1 MKALFLLPLLNVKTR
16 ILNYN
21 YMLRKIRII
30 LATIFFVGV
39 TLLFLDFTG
48 TLHAWLGWMAKV
60 QFLPAVLA
68 MNFVVVAILLLLTLL
83 FGRVYC
89 SVICPLGVMQDVI
102 SWIHG
107 KTKKKNRFRFSYS
120 PAKKWL
126 RYTVLVL
133 FVAGLVFGAHS
144 IAILIAPYSAYGRI
158 AGNLFAPLYQWAN
171 NFFAWI
177 AERADSYAFYSIDV
191 WIKSVSTFV
200 ISAVT
205 FVVIAVLAWKNGRTW
220 CNTICP
226 VGTVLG
232 FFSKFSLFAPVIDT
246 EKCRNCGLCGKQC
259 KAACINTKEHQID
272 YSRCVACMDCI
283 DTCKDGAIHYA
294 RRRSPIKSGMT
305 TGQSGMTTGQSGMTT
320 GQSGMAET
328 RHGRPDR
335 PSADQGRRA
344 FLVSSAIAG
353 TAVAAKAQ
361 EMKVDGGL
369 TAIERAEK
377 PERQTPLVP
386 AGSLSLKNFTDHCT
400 ACQLCVSVCPN
411 QVLRPSTSIMTLMQP
426 EMSYE
431 RGYCRPECTRCSDIC
446 PAGAIRPITREEKS
460 SIQIGH
466 AVVNLDNCVVNT
478 DEVSCGNCARHCP
491 AGAIKMVRK
500 NPDDP
505 KSLMIP
511 TVNEE
516 RCIGCGACENLCP
529 ARPFTAIHV
538 EGHEVHKEI

>member
-1 MKALFLLPLLNVKTR
+1 
-16 ILNYN
+16 
-21 YMLRKIRII
+21 MLRKIRII
-30 LATIFFVGV
+30 LASVFFIGV

-48 TLHAWLGWMAKV
+48 AAHAWLGWMAKV

-68 MNFVVVAILLLLTLL
+68 LNFGVVAILLVLTLL

-89 SVICPLGVMQDVI
+89 SVICPLGVMQDII

-120 PAKKWL
+120 PAINWL
-126 RYTVLVL
+126 RYGVLAL
-133 FVAGLVFGAHS
+133 FIVALVAGLHS
-144 IAILIAPYSAYGRI
+144 LVALVAPYSAYGRI
-158 AGNLFAPLYQWAN
+158 ASNLLAPVYQLGN

-177 AERADSYAFYSIDV
+177 AERAGSYAFYSTEV
-191 WIKSVSTFV
+191 WIRSGATF
-200 ISAVT
+200 AVAAAT
-205 FVVIAVLAWKNGRTW
+205 FAVVAVLAWKHGRTW

-226 VGTVLG
+226 VGSVLG
-232 FFSKFSLFAPVIDT
+232 LFSRFSVFAPVIDT

-259 KAACINTKEHQID
+259 KSSCINMKEHEID

-283 DTCKDGAIHYA
+283 ETCKEGAIHYA
-294 RRRSPIKSGMT
+294 CRYGKKGSPSPAQGNVDKSK
-305 TGQSGMTTGQSGMTT
+305 
-320 GQSGMAET
+320 
-328 RHGRPDR
+328 
-335 PSADQGRRA
+335 RA
-344 FLVSSAIAG
+344 FLVSSAIAT

-369 TAIERAEK
+369 AEIERATK
-377 PERQTPLVP
+377 PERQTRIVP
-386 AGSLSLKNFTDHCT
+386 AGSLSLKNFADHCT

-411 QVLRPSTSIMTLMQP
+411 QVLRPSTSLMTLMQP

-431 RGYCRPECTRCSDIC
+431 RGYCRPECTKCSDVC
-446 PAGAIRPITREEKS
+446 PAGAIRPISVEEKS
-460 SIQIGH
+460 TTQIGH
-466 AVVNLDNCVVNT
+466 AVVCLDYCVVNT

-491 AGAIKMVRK
+491 AGAISMVRK

-505 KSLMIP
+505 KSLRIP
-511 TVNEE
+511 VVNEE

-538 EGHEVHKEI
+538 EGHEVHKTI

>member
-1 MKALFLLPLLNVKTR
+1 
-16 ILNYN
+16 
-21 YMLRKIRII
+21 MLRKIRII
-30 LATIFFVGV
+30 LASVFFIGV

-48 TLHAWLGWMAKV
+48 AAHAWLGWMAKV

-68 MNFVVVAILLLLTLL
+68 LNFGVVAVLLVLTLL

-89 SVICPLGVMQDVI
+89 SVICPLGVMQDII

-120 PAKKWL
+120 PAINWL
-126 RYTVLVL
+126 RYGVLAL
-133 FVAGLVFGAHS
+133 FIIALIAGLHS
-144 IAILIAPYSAYGRI
+144 LVALVAPYSAYGRI
-158 AGNLFAPLYQWAN
+158 ASNLLAPVYQLGN

-177 AERADSYAFYSIDV
+177 AERAGSYAFYSTEV
-191 WIKSVSTFV
+191 WIRSGATF
-200 ISAVT
+200 AVAAAT
-205 FVVIAVLAWKNGRTW
+205 FAVVAVLAWKHGRTW

-226 VGTVLG
+226 VGSVLG
-232 FFSKFSLFAPVIDT
+232 LFSRFSVFAPVIDT

-259 KAACINTKEHQID
+259 KSSCINMKEHEID

-283 DTCKDGAIHYA
+283 ETCKEGAIHYA
-294 RRRSPIKSGMT
+294 CRYGKKGSPSPAQGNVDKSK
-305 TGQSGMTTGQSGMTT
+305 
-320 GQSGMAET
+320 
-328 RHGRPDR
+328 
-335 PSADQGRRA
+335 RA
-344 FLVSSAIAG
+344 FLVSSAIAT

-369 TAIERAEK
+369 AEIERATK
-377 PERQTPLVP
+377 PERQTRLVP
-386 AGSLSLKNFTDHCT
+386 AGSLSLKNFADHCT

-411 QVLRPSTSIMTLMQP
+411 QVLRPSTSLMTLMQP

-446 PAGAIRPITREEKS
+446 PAGAIRPVSIEEKS

-466 AVVNLDNCVVNT
+466 AVVNLDSCVVNT
-478 DEVSCGNCARHCP
+478 DGVKCGNCARHCP
-491 AGAIKMVRK
+491 AGAIRMVRK

-511 TVNEE
+511 TVDEE

-529 ARPFTAIHV
+529 ARPLAAIHV
-538 EGHEVHKEI
+538 EGHEVHKFI

>member
-1 MKALFLLPLLNVKTR
+1 
-16 ILNYN
+16 
-21 YMLRKIRII
+21 MLRKIRII
-30 LATIFFVGV
+30 LASIFFIGV

-68 MNFVVVAILLLLTLL
+68 LNFVIVAVLLLLTLL

-89 SVICPLGVMQDVI
+89 SVICPLGVMQDII

-120 PAKKWL
+120 PAKNWL

-133 FVAGLVFGAHS
+133 FIAGLALGANS
-144 IAILIAPYSAYGRI
+144 IAILVAPYSAYGRI
-158 AGNLFAPLYQWAN
+158 AGNLLAPLYQWGN

-177 AERADSYAFYSIDV
+177 AERAGSYAFYSVDV
-191 WIKSVSTFV
+191 WIKSVSTFIIAV
-200 ISAVT
+200 VT
-205 FVVIAVLAWKNGRTW
+205 FIVIGLLAWKNGRTW

-232 FFSKFSLFAPVIDT
+232 FFSRFSVFAPVIDT

-259 KAACINTKEHQID
+259 KASCINMKEHEID

-283 DTCKDGAIHYA
+283 DTCKDGAISFA
-294 RRRSPIKSGMT
+294 RRRSTGKPASQAKSQT
-305 TGQSGMTTGQSGMTT
+305 
-320 GQSGMAET
+320 
-328 RHGRPDR
+328 DK
-335 PSADQGRRA
+335 GRRA
-344 FLVSSAIAG
+344 FIVSTAIAG

-369 TAIERAEK
+369 TDISHAEK
-377 PERQTPLVP
+377 PERKTPLVP
-386 AGSLSLKNFTDHCT
+386 AGSLSLKNFADHCT
-400 ACQLCVSVCPN
+400 SCQLCVSVCPN
-411 QVLRPSTSIMTLMQP
+411 QVLRPSTSLMTFMQP

-446 PAGAIRPITREEKS
+446 PAGAIRPISIEEKS

-466 AVVNLDNCVVNT
+466 AVVNLDICVVNT

-491 AGAIKMVRK
+491 AGAIMMVRK

-505 KSLMIP
+505 QSLMIP

-529 ARPFTAIHV
+529 ARPLTAIHV
-538 EGHEVHKEI
+538 EGHEVHKTI

>member
-1 MKALFLLPLLNVKTR
+1 
-16 ILNYN
+16 
-21 YMLRKIRII
+21 MLRKIRII

-107 KTKKKNRFRFSYS
+107 KTKKKNRFRFSHS
-120 PAKKWL
+120 PARKWL
-126 RYTVLVL
+126 RYAVLVL

-177 AERADSYAFYSIDV
+177 AERADSYAFYSVDV
-191 WIKSVSTFV
+191 WIKSVTTFV

-232 FFSKFSLFAPVIDT
+232 FFAKFSLFAPVIDT
-246 EKCRNCGLCGKQC
+246 QKCRSCGLCSKQC
-259 KAACINTKEHQID
+259 KASCINMKEHEID

-305 TGQSGMTTGQSGMTT
+305 EGQGMTDGQGMT
-320 GQSGMAET
+320 GS

-335 PSADQGRRA
+335 PSPDQGRRA
-344 FLVSSAIAG
+344 FLISSAIAG

-377 PERQTPLVP
+377 PVRQTPLVP
-386 AGSLSLKNFTDHCT
+386 AGSLSVKNFTDHCT

-446 PAGAIRPITREEKS
+446 PAGAIRPVTREEKS

-478 DEVSCGNCARHCP
+478 DSVSCGNCARHCP
-491 AGAIKMVRK
+491 AGAIRMVRK

>member
-1 MKALFLLPLLNVKTR
+1 
-16 ILNYN
+16 
-21 YMLRKIRII
+21 MLRKIRII

-60 QFLPAVLA
+60 QFMPAVLA

-120 PAKKWL
+120 PARKWL
-126 RYTVLVL
+126 RYAVLIL

-177 AERADSYAFYSIDV
+177 AERADSYAFYSVDV
-191 WIKSVSTFV
+191 WIKSVTTFV

-232 FFSKFSLFAPVIDT
+232 FFAKFSLFAPVIDT
-246 EKCRNCGLCGKQC
+246 QKCRSCGLCSKQC
-259 KAACINTKEHQID
+259 KASCINMKEHEID

-305 TGQSGMTTGQSGMTT
+305 EGQGMTGS
-320 GQSGMAET
+320 

-335 PSADQGRRA
+335 PSPDQGRRA
-344 FLVSSAIAG
+344 FLISSAIAG

-377 PERQTPLVP
+377 PVRQTPLVP
-386 AGSLSLKNFTDHCT
+386 AGSLSVKNFTDHCT

-446 PAGAIRPITREEKS
+446 PAGAIRPVTREEKS

-478 DEVSCGNCARHCP
+478 DSVSCGNCARHCP
-491 AGAIKMVRK
+491 AGAIRMVRK

>member
-1 MKALFLLPLLNVKTR
+1 
-16 ILNYN
+16 
-21 YMLRKIRII
+21 MLRKIRII

-126 RYTVLVL
+126 RYTVLAL

-177 AERADSYAFYSIDV
+177 AERADSYAFYSVDV

-246 EKCRNCGLCGKQC
+246 EKCRSCGLCGKQC
-259 KAACINTKEHQID
+259 KAACINMKEHQID

-294 RRRSPIKSGMT
+294 RRRSPIK
-305 TGQSGMTTGQSGMTT
+305 SGMTTGQSGMTT

-361 EMKVDGGL
+361 EMKGDGGL